1 MKIEVRTSRVGLMRK
16 MDSDEESRKGSVAE
30 AGKNPLVFPAGF
42 TLNKCEAVKKSFLG
56 ELSRC
61 LRSSAFLLVKAM
73 REFSRCFFCAKKP
86 YRQPVKLS
94 SSYINKHERKQKGWY
109 LMGLIVQKFGGTS
122 VGSVE
127 KILNVANRVIEEKQR
142 GHDVVVVVS
151 AMGKSTDSLVALAKE
166 ITEQPSS
173 REMDMLLTTGEQVTI
188 SLLTMALQNKGY
200 DAVSYTGWQ
209 AGIETENIHGN
220 ARITNIDTANLK
232 ERLNEGKIAVV
243 AGFQGVT
250 AEGEITT
257 LGRGG
262 SDTTAVALAAALK
275 ADKCDIYTDVP
286 GVFTTD
292 PRYVKTARKLAGISY
307 DEMLELA
314 NLGAGVLHPRA
325 VEFAKNYQVP
335 LEVRSSTEKE
345 AGTLIEEESS
355 MEQNLIVRGIAFED
369 QITRV
374 TVCGLAS
381 GLTTLSTIF
390 TTLAKQNINVDIII
404 QSVTGTSKT
413 SISFSVKTED
423 LKRTVEVLEEYKD
436 ALDYEQIETENR
448 LAKVSIVGSG
458 MISNPGVAAEMFAVL
473 AEKNIQVKMV
483 STSEI
488 KVSTVV
494 NEGDMVKAV
503 EALHDA
509 FELSKQT
516 AVI

>member
-1 MKIEVRTSRVGLMRK
+1 
-16 MDSDEESRKGSVAE
+16 
-30 AGKNPLVFPAGF
+30 
-42 TLNKCEAVKKSFLG
+42 
-56 ELSRC
+56 
-61 LRSSAFLLVKAM
+61 
-73 REFSRCFFCAKKP
+73 
-86 YRQPVKLS
+86 
-94 SSYINKHERKQKGWY
+94 
-109 LMGLIVQKFGGTS
+109 MGLIVQKFGGTS

-127 KILNVANRVIEEKQR
+127 KILNVSNRVIEEKKR

-151 AMGKSTDSLVALAKE
+151 AMGKSTDSLVRLAKE
-166 ITEQPSS
+166 ITEQPSR
-173 REMDMLLTTGEQVTI
+173 REMDMLLATGEQVTI
-188 SLLTMALQNKGY
+188 SLLTMALQEKGY
-200 DAVSYTGWQ
+200 KAVSYTGWQ
-209 AGIETENIHGN
+209 AGIQTENIHGN
-220 ARITNIDTANLK
+220 ARIIDIGTAKLK
-232 ERLNEGKIAVV
+232 ERLEEGKIVVV

-250 AEGEITT
+250 EGGEITT

-292 PRYVKTARKLAGISY
+292 PRYVKTARKLDGISY

-355 MEQNLIVRGIAFED
+355 MEENLVVRGIAFED

-374 TVCGLAS
+374 TVCGLSS

-404 QSVTGTSKT
+404 QSVTSTSQT

-423 LKRTVEVLEEYKD
+423 LSRTVQVLEEYKD
-436 ALDYEQIETENR
+436 ALQYERIETENR

-458 MISNPGVAAEMFAVL
+458 RGR
-473 AEKNIQVKMV
+473 
-483 STSEI
+483 
-488 KVSTVV
+488 
-494 NEGDMVKAV
+494 
-503 EALHDA
+503 
-509 FELSKQT
+509 
-516 AVI
+516 

>member
-1 MKIEVRTSRVGLMRK
+1 MLK
-16 MDSDEESRKGSVAE
+16 
-30 AGKNPLVFPAGF
+30 
-42 TLNKCEAVKKSFLG
+42 
-56 ELSRC
+56 
-61 LRSSAFLLVKAM
+61 SSAFLLVKAM
-73 REFSRCFFCAKKP
+73 REFLSLLFLYEKTYSP
-86 YRQPVKLS
+86 PVKFS

-220 ARITNIDTANLK
+220 ARITNIDAGKLK

-243 AGFQGVT
+243 AGFQGTT

-404 QSVTGTSKT
+404 QSVTSTSQT

-494 NEGDMVKAV
+494 NEVDMVKAV

-509 FELSKQT
+509 FELSKISI
-516 AVI
+516 AAN